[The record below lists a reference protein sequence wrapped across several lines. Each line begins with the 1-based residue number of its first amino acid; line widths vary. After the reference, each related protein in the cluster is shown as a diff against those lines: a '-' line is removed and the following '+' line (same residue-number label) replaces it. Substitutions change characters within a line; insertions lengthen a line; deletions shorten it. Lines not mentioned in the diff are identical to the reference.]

1 MNDGMTLRE
10 LREQSGK
17 TRADVAAALGVSVS
31 GFSNYENGNR
41 KIGIEQVLVLANIYG
56 ETAEEIIKAQIN
68 SRQTARLNNRM

>member
-17 TRADVAAALGVSVS
+17 TRAEVAAVLRVSVS

-56 ETAEEIIKAQIN
+56 ETAEEIIKAQLN
-68 SRQTARLNNRM
+68 SCLKAQSNNQM